1 MQLGKQAILDVSDAA
16 FTTVY
21 IPEWGGDIRLRTMTG
36 KDRDAFE
43 ISFSKAL
50 QDGKA
55 QNMRA
60 AMLVRCIC
68 DDDGALLFSKSD
80 ATALGTKSAAALDPL
95 FTAAQKLN
103 KMTKQDIE
111 ELEGNLDGHPSD
123 SSDSD

>member
-1 MQLGKQAILDVSDAA
+1 MLGKQAILDVDDAA
-16 FTTVY
+16 FDTVNV
-21 IPEWGGDIRLRTMTG
+21 PEWGGDIRLRTMTG

-50 QDGKA
+50 ADGKA

-60 AMLVRCIC
+60 ALLVRCIC
-68 DDDGALLFSKSD
+68 DDAGTLIFSKSD

-95 FTAAQKLN
+95 FTAARKLN
-103 KMTKQDIE
+103 KMTEEDIAD
-111 ELEGNLDGHPSD
+111 LEGNLDGLPSD